1 MTHYELTGET
11 TTAFDGTVLQR
22 IRALIDLPGHGVR
35 TGDLGGFIADVENL
49 SDHAWVSDHAR
60 VSGDARVSGGAQV
73 YGGAQVSGDAWVY
86 GDARVS
92 GGARVSGDAW
102 VYGDARVE
110 RSQDI
115 MAVGPVGSESVTA
128 TLFRTAKGHALHVGC
143 WTGTV
148 EDLAAEV
155 ARRAQNWRCDQ
166 ATTARYLAEYAA
178 LETLCR
184 ARISG
189 WTA

>member
-73 YGGAQVSGDAWVY
+73 YGGAQ
-86 GDARVS
+86 
-92 GGARVSGDAW
+92 VSGDAW